1 MAGLIKSKDLLPPV
15 STDGQTCALRPL
27 VLVVEDHDDTRSLY
41 KYVLELH
48 GYEVAEARQG
58 EDAIRLAKELHP
70 DLVLMDT
77 NLPEVDGVTATLRM
91 REEASLHDLPII
103 FISGHAQPEL
113 RAAAL
118 AAGGDD
124 YLVKPTS
131 LSDLEASV
139 EKHLTSGRTHNGN

>member
-1 MAGLIKSKDLLPPV
+1 MSKDLGPPLPAH
-15 STDGQTCALRPL
+15 SKRSALRPL
-27 VLVVEDHDDTRSLY
+27 VLIAEDHADTRSLY

-48 GYEVAEARQG
+48 GYEVAEAEKG
-58 EDAIRLAKELHP
+58 EEAIRLTKELHP

-77 NLPEVDGVTATLRM
+77 NLPEVDGVTATQRLRA
-91 REEASLHDLPII
+91 EASLRDLPII
-103 FISGHAQPEL
+103 FISGHAQPEI

-131 LSDLEASV
+131 LSELEASV
-139 EKHLTSGRTHNGN
+139 EKYLGGRGHNHR